1 MDGTGDR
8 RVVVTGM
15 GVVSPLGVGLEP
27 TWEALVAG
35 KSGIGPVAGVDVGD
49 LPVRIAAQATE
60 FDAPELLGVKP
71 ARQLDRFAQMAL
83 HASREARA
91 QAGLTG
97 EPDRPER
104 WATVVATGIGGV
116 ATEER
121 AVAATSGGGRVSP
134 FTVPAYIGNAAVA
147 AVSQDAGARGQALCP
162 VTACAAGS
170 DAVGIAADMIRLG
183 RADVVLAGGAEAPV
197 TRSMLAGFAAMKAAT
212 TRNDD
217 PEAASRPFDA
227 NRGGLVVGEG
237 AAILVL
243 ESAEHA
249 AARGAEVLGEVAG
262 YAATND
268 AYHITAPRPDGLAAT
283 AALRGALADAG
294 VEPSDV
300 DYVNAHG
307 TGTKLNDQTEAG
319 VLSSVLG
326 EVATSSTKSMTG
338 HLMGAAGALEA
349 VIAIQALRTGLL
361 PPTVNLD
368 DLDPACA
375 GVDHIR
381 GAARRADPRV
391 AVSTSFGFG
400 GHNAVL
406 VFRRA

>member
-1 MDGTGDR
+1 
-8 RVVVTGM
+8 M
-15 GVVSPLGVGLEP
+15 GAVSPLGVGVQP

-35 KSGIGPVAGVDVGD
+35 KSGIGPVTGIDVSD
-49 LPVRIAAQATE
+49 LPVRIAAQASD
-60 FDAPELLGVKP
+60 FNAPELLGAKP

-83 HASREARA
+83 HAAREARA
-91 QAGLTG
+91 QAGLEG
-97 EPDRPER
+97 APDRPDR
-104 WATVVATGIGGV
+104 WATVVSTGIGGV
-116 ATEER
+116 STEER
-121 AVAATSGGGRVSP
+121 AVAATSGEGRVSP
-134 FTVPAYIGNAAVA
+134 FTIPAYIANAAVA
-147 AVSQDAGARGQALCP
+147 AVAQDAGARGQALAP

-170 DAVGIAADMIRLG
+170 DAVGIGADMIRLG
-183 RADVVLAGGAEAPV
+183 RADVVLVGGAEAPV
-197 TRSMLAGFAAMKAAT
+197 TRSMLAGFAAMKAAS
-212 TRNDD
+212 TRNDE
-217 PEAASRPFDA
+217 PEAASRPFDV

-249 AARGAEVLGEVAG
+249 AARGAEVLAEVAG

-268 AYHITAPRPDGLAAT
+268 AYNITAPRPDGLAAS
-283 AALRGALADAG
+283 AALRNALADAG
-294 VEPSDV
+294 VEPSAV

-307 TGTKLNDQTEAG
+307 TGTKLNDEVEAR

-326 EVATSSTKSMTG
+326 EVPTSSTKSMTG

-368 DLDPACA
+368 EIDQAAAGLDH
-375 GVDHIR
+375 VR
-381 GAARRADPRV
+381 GSARRSDPRV

-406 VFRRA
+406 VFRKV

>member
-1 MDGTGDR
+1 
-8 RVVVTGM
+8 M
-15 GVVSPLGVGLEP
+15 GAVSPLGVGVQP

-35 KSGIGPVAGVDVGD
+35 KSGIGPVTGIDVSD
-49 LPVRIAAQATE
+49 LPVRIAAQASD
-60 FDAPELLGVKP
+60 FNAPELLGAKP

-83 HASREARA
+83 HAAREARA
-91 QAGLTG
+91 QAGLEG
-97 EPDRPER
+97 APDRPDR
-104 WATVVATGIGGV
+104 WATVVSTGIGGV
-116 ATEER
+116 STEER
-121 AVAATSGGGRVSP
+121 AVAATSGEGRVSP
-134 FTVPAYIGNAAVA
+134 FTIPAYIANAAVA
-147 AVSQDAGARGQALCP
+147 AVAQDAGARGQALAP

-170 DAVGIAADMIRLG
+170 DAVGIGADMIRLG
-183 RADVVLAGGAEAPV
+183 RADVVLVGGAEAPV
-197 TRSMLAGFAAMKAAT
+197 TRSMLAGFAAMKAAS
-212 TRNDD
+212 TRNDE

-249 AARGAEVLGEVAG
+249 AARGAEVLAEVAG

-268 AYHITAPRPDGLAAT
+268 AYNITAPRPDGLAAS
-283 AALRGALADAG
+283 AALRNALADAG
-294 VEPSDV
+294 VEPSAV

-307 TGTKLNDQTEAG
+307 TGTKLNDEVEAR

-326 EVATSSTKSMTG
+326 EVPTSSTKSMTG

-368 DLDPACA
+368 EIDQAAAGLDH
-375 GVDHIR
+375 VR
-381 GAARRADPRV
+381 GSARRSDPRV

-406 VFRRA
+406 VFRKV

>member
-1 MDGTGDR
+1 
-8 RVVVTGM
+8 M
-15 GVVSPLGVGLEP
+15 GAVSPLGVGVQP

-35 KSGIGPVAGVDVGD
+35 KSGIGPVTGIDVSD
-49 LPVRIAAQATE
+49 LPVRIAAQASG
-60 FDAPELLGVKP
+60 FDAPELLGAKP

-83 HASREARA
+83 HAAREARA
-91 QAGLTG
+91 QAGLEG
-97 EPDRPER
+97 APDRPDR
-104 WATVVATGIGGV
+104 WATVVSTGIGGV
-116 ATEER
+116 STEER
-121 AVAATSGGGRVSP
+121 AVAATSGEGRVSP
-134 FTVPAYIGNAAVA
+134 FTIPAYIANAAVA
-147 AVSQDAGARGQALCP
+147 AVAQDAGARGQALAP

-170 DAVGIAADMIRLG
+170 DAVGIGADMIRLG
-183 RADVVLAGGAEAPV
+183 RADVVLVGGAEAPV
-197 TRSMLAGFAAMKAAT
+197 TRSMLAGFAAMKAAS
-212 TRNDD
+212 TRNDE

-249 AARGAEVLGEVAG
+249 AARGAEVLAEVAG

-268 AYHITAPRPDGLAAT
+268 AYNITAPRPDGLAAS
-283 AALRGALADAG
+283 AALRNALADAG
-294 VEPSDV
+294 VEPSAV

-307 TGTKLNDQTEAG
+307 TGTKLNDEVEAR

-326 EVATSSTKSMTG
+326 EVPTSSTKSMTG

-368 DLDPACA
+368 EIDQAAASLDH
-375 GVDHIR
+375 VR
-381 GAARRADPRV
+381 GSARRSDPRV

-406 VFRRA
+406 VFRKA

>member
-1 MDGTGDR
+1 
-8 RVVVTGM
+8 M
-15 GVVSPLGVGLEP
+15 GAVSPLGVGVQP

-35 KSGIGPVAGVDVGD
+35 KSGIGPVTGIDVSD
-49 LPVRIAAQATE
+49 LPVRIAAQASD
-60 FDAPELLGVKP
+60 FDAPELLGAKP

-83 HASREARA
+83 HAAREARA
-91 QAGLTG
+91 QAGLEG
-97 EPDRPER
+97 APDRPDR
-104 WATVVATGIGGV
+104 WATVVSTGIGGV
-116 ATEER
+116 STEER
-121 AVAATSGGGRVSP
+121 AVAATSGEGRVSP
-134 FTVPAYIGNAAVA
+134 FTIPAYIANAAVA
-147 AVSQDAGARGQALCP
+147 AVAQDAGARGQALAP

-170 DAVGIAADMIRLG
+170 DAVGIGADMIRLG
-183 RADVVLAGGAEAPV
+183 RADVVLVGGAEAPV
-197 TRSMLAGFAAMKAAT
+197 TRSMLAGFAAMKAAS
-212 TRNDD
+212 TRNDE

-249 AARGAEVLGEVAG
+249 AARGAEVLAEVAG

-268 AYHITAPRPDGLAAT
+268 AYNITAPRPDGLAAS
-283 AALRGALADAG
+283 AALRNALADAG
-294 VEPSDV
+294 VEPSAV

-307 TGTKLNDQTEAG
+307 TGTKLNDEVEAR

-326 EVATSSTKSMTG
+326 EVPTSSTKSMTG

-368 DLDPACA
+368 EIDQAAA
-375 GVDHIR
+375 GLDHIR
-381 GAARRADPRV
+381 GSARRSDPRV

-406 VFRRA
+406 VFRKA

>member
-1 MDGTGDR
+1 
-8 RVVVTGM
+8 M
-15 GVVSPLGVGLEP
+15 GAVSPLGVGVQP

-35 KSGIGPVAGVDVGD
+35 KSGIGPVTGIDVSD
-49 LPVRIAAQATE
+49 LPVRIAAQASD
-60 FDAPELLGVKP
+60 FDAPELLGAKP
-71 ARQLDRFAQMAL
+71 ARQLDRVAQMAL
-83 HASREARA
+83 HAAREARA
-91 QAGLTG
+91 QAGLEG
-97 EPDRPER
+97 APDRPDR
-104 WATVVATGIGGV
+104 WATVVSTGIGGV
-116 ATEER
+116 STEER
-121 AVAATSGGGRVSP
+121 AVAATSGEGRVSP
-134 FTVPAYIGNAAVA
+134 FTIPAYIANAAVA
-147 AVSQDAGARGQALCP
+147 AVAQDAGARGQALAP

-170 DAVGIAADMIRLG
+170 DAVGIGADMIRLG
-183 RADVVLAGGAEAPV
+183 RADVVLVGGAEAPV
-197 TRSMLAGFAAMKAAT
+197 TRSMLAGFAAMKAAS
-212 TRNDD
+212 TRNDE

-249 AARGAEVLGEVAG
+249 AARGAEVLAEVAG

-268 AYHITAPRPDGLAAT
+268 AYNITAPRPDGLAAS
-283 AALRGALADAG
+283 AALRNALADAG
-294 VEPSDV
+294 VEPSAV

-307 TGTKLNDQTEAG
+307 TGTKLNDEVEAR

-326 EVATSSTKSMTG
+326 EVPTSSTKSMTG

-368 DLDPACA
+368 EIDQAAA
-375 GVDHIR
+375 GLDHIR
-381 GAARRADPRV
+381 GSARRSDPRV

-406 VFRRA
+406 VFRKA

>member
-1 MDGTGDR
+1 
-8 RVVVTGM
+8 M
-15 GVVSPLGVGLEP
+15 GAVSPLGVGVQP

-35 KSGIGPVAGVDVGD
+35 KSGIGPVTGIDVSD
-49 LPVRIAAQATE
+49 LPVRIAAQASD
-60 FDAPELLGVKP
+60 FDAPELLGAKP

-83 HASREARA
+83 HAAREARA
-91 QAGLTG
+91 QAGLEG
-97 EPDRPER
+97 APDRPDR
-104 WATVVATGIGGV
+104 WATVVSTGIGGV
-116 ATEER
+116 STEER
-121 AVAATSGGGRVSP
+121 AVAATSGEGRVSP
-134 FTVPAYIGNAAVA
+134 FTIPAYIANAAVA
-147 AVSQDAGARGQALCP
+147 AVAQDAGARGQALAP

-170 DAVGIAADMIRLG
+170 DAVGIGADMIRLG
-183 RADVVLAGGAEAPV
+183 RADVVLVGGAEAPV
-197 TRSMLAGFAAMKAAT
+197 TRSMLAGFAAMKAAS
-212 TRNDD
+212 TRNDE

-249 AARGAEVLGEVAG
+249 AARGAEVLAEVAG

-268 AYHITAPRPDGLAAT
+268 AYNITAPRPDGLAAS
-283 AALRGALADAG
+283 AALRNALADAG
-294 VEPSDV
+294 VEPSAV

-307 TGTKLNDQTEAG
+307 TGTKLNDEVEAR

-326 EVATSSTKSMTG
+326 EVPTSSTKSMTG

-368 DLDPACA
+368 EIDQAAAGLDH
-375 GVDHIR
+375 VR
-381 GAARRADPRV
+381 GSARRSDPRV

-406 VFRRA
+406 VFRKA

>member
-1 MDGTGDR
+1 
-8 RVVVTGM
+8 M
-15 GVVSPLGVGLEP
+15 GAVSPLGVGVQP

-35 KSGIGPVAGVDVGD
+35 KSGIGPVTGIDVSD
-49 LPVRIAAQATE
+49 LPVRIAAQASG
-60 FDAPELLGVKP
+60 FDAPELLGAKP

-83 HASREARA
+83 HAAREARA
-91 QAGLTG
+91 QAGLEG
-97 EPDRPER
+97 APDRPDR
-104 WATVVATGIGGV
+104 WATVVSTGIGGV
-116 ATEER
+116 STEER
-121 AVAATSGGGRVSP
+121 AVAATSGEGRVSP
-134 FTVPAYIGNAAVA
+134 FTIPAYIANAAVA
-147 AVSQDAGARGQALCP
+147 AVAQDAGARGQALAP

-170 DAVGIAADMIRLG
+170 DAVGIGADMIRLG
-183 RADVVLAGGAEAPV
+183 RADVVLVGGAEAPV
-197 TRSMLAGFAAMKAAT
+197 TRSMLAGFAAMKAAS
-212 TRNDD
+212 TRNDE

-249 AARGAEVLGEVAG
+249 AARGAEVLAEVAG

-268 AYHITAPRPDGLAAT
+268 AYNITAPRPDGLAAS
-283 AALRGALADAG
+283 AALRNALADAG
-294 VEPSDV
+294 VEPSAV

-307 TGTKLNDQTEAG
+307 TGTKLNDEVEAR

-326 EVATSSTKSMTG
+326 EVPTSSTKSMTG

-368 DLDPACA
+368 EIDQAAAGLDH
-375 GVDHIR
+375 VR
-381 GAARRADPRV
+381 GSARRSDPRV

-406 VFRRA
+406 VFRKA